1 MPSRDSRSDRRESG
15 RLAALDGL
23 RGLAALVV
31 LLHHSLL
38 LDPAFPASPQDG
50 SVEPGSAI
58 WWLSYTPLKL
68 LSAGWESVIVFFVL
82 SGLVVTLPVVQK
94 RHFDWIAFYPRRIV
108 RLLVPVIA
116 SVFVAA
122 AFVVAIPQVPT
133 QSGGWLKNSSTPSFS
148 WEMVVQAWDL
158 VGGDGQINNPL
169 WSLRWE
175 LLFSLALPVFVLV
188 ALVLRRWWIAGLV
201 GAVLVTWLGV
211 RTGSGALSYFP
222 AFFVG
227 ALMAARLDDI
237 RQFSSRINRLSLRH
251 LVWFGMT
258 LSAAMLL
265 IVTWLAWPLSA
276 GLGELTPAL
285 KALAPVAA
293 AGLVLSCI
301 GWRPFGALL
310 SRRPFQ
316 FVGKISFSVYLVHVP
331 ILIFSGY
338 LLQGEPVVVPMLFGI
353 GLTLA
358 VAVCFSWLIEQRSHG
373 WARSAGTWASAR
385 YAAMLGEGRERPAD
399 APIRNGDLDR
409 DLVKGQREVATP
421 ARPSR
426 AS

>member
-1 MPSRDSRSDRRESG
+1 M
-15 RLAALDGL
+15 
-23 RGLAALVV
+23 VV

-38 LDPAFPASPQDG
+38 LDPTFPASPQDG

-82 SGLVVTLPVVQK
+82 SGLVVTLPAV
-94 RHFDWIAFYPRRIV
+94 RRPGFDWIAFYPRRIV
-108 RLLVPVIA
+108 RLLVPVMA
-116 SVFVAA
+116 SVLVAA
-122 AFVVAIPQVPT
+122 AFVFAIPQIPT
-133 QSGGWLKNSSTPSFS
+133 QSGGWLNTSSTPAPS

-175 LLFSLALPVFVLV
+175 LLFSLALPVFVLL
-188 ALVLRRWWIAGLV
+188 ALVLRRWWVAGLA
-201 GAVLVTWLGV
+201 GAVLLTWLGV

-227 ALMAARLDDI
+227 ALMATRLEDI
-237 RQFSSRINRLSLRH
+237 RQFSSRINRLSSRH

-258 LSAAMLL
+258 LAAALLL
-265 IVTWLAWPLSA
+265 IVTWLMQPVSA

-285 KALAPVAA
+285 KALAPLAA

-301 GWRPFGALL
+301 GWRPLGSLL
-310 SRRPFQ
+310 SERPFQ
-316 FVGKISFSVYLVHVP
+316 FVGRISFSVYLVHVP

-338 LLQGEPVVVPMLFGI
+338 LFRGQPVFVPMLFGI
-353 GLTLA
+353 GLTLL
-358 VAVCFSWLIEQRSHG
+358 VAVCFSWLVEQRSHG
-373 WARSAGTWASAR
+373 WARSAGQWASAR
-385 YAAMLGEGRERPAD
+385 YAAMLGERHEQPMGGQPRSYDAARGR
-399 APIRNGDLDR
+399 
-409 DLVKGQREVATP
+409 REAATP